1 MMTDLAAAFSG
12 RRTLITGGLGFI
24 GSNLAR
30 RLVELGAEVLLV
42 DSLIPD
48 YGGNLFNIAGIESR
62 VRVNIADVRDEHG
75 MDYLVRSQDV
85 IFNLAGQVSHLD
97 SMRDPYTDL
106 EINCRSQLSILEA
119 CRKHNPGV
127 KIVYAGTRQI
137 YGRPH
142 YLPVD
147 EKHPLE
153 PTDINGV
160 NKLAGEWYH
169 IVYYRVY
176 GLRTVSLRMTN
187 IYGPRMRVKDA
198 RQTFIGWWLRQI
210 VEGQELQI
218 FGDGRQVRD
227 FNYVDDVVEALLL
240 AAADSTA
247 DGQIYNLG
255 GDEPINLLDL
265 AELLIE
271 LNGGGSYRIVPFPA
285 DRKRIDIGDFY
296 GDYTKIR
303 TQLGWRPAVPLREGL
318 EHTIAFY
325 HRCREHYWGN
335 DQ

>member
-1 MMTDLAAAFSG
+1 MTDLAAELSG
-12 RRTLITGGLGFI
+12 KRTLITGGLGFI

-48 YGGNLFNIAGIESR
+48 YGGNLFNIAGIEDR
-62 VRVNIADVRDEHG
+62 VRVNIADVRDEYG
-75 MDYLVRSQDV
+75 MNYLVQGQDV

-137 YGRPH
+137 YGRPQ

-147 EKHPLE
+147 ETHPLE

-169 IVYYRVY
+169 IIYHRAHD
-176 GLRTVSLRMTN
+176 LRTVSLRMTN

-198 RQTFIGWWLRQI
+198 RQTFIGWWLHQI
-210 VEGQELQI
+210 VEDEELQI

-227 FNYVDDVVEALLL
+227 FDYVDDVVEALVL
-240 AAADSTA
+240 AAADPTA
-247 DGQIYNLG
+247 EGQIYNLG
-255 GDEPINLLDL
+255 GDNPINLLDL
-265 AELLIE
+265 AELLIRV
-271 LNGGGSYRIVPFPA
+271 NGGGSYRIVPFPA
-285 DRKRIDIGDFY
+285 DRKRIDIGDY
-296 GDYTKIR
+296 HGDYSRIR
-303 TQLGWRPAVPLREGL
+303 AHLGWRPTVPLRDGL
-318 EHTIAFY
+318 ERAIAFY
-325 HRCREHYWGN
+325 RQYREHYW
-335 DQ
+335 

>member
-1 MMTDLAAAFSG
+1 MTDLAAELSG
-12 RRTLITGGLGFI
+12 KRTLITGGLGFI

-48 YGGNLFNIAGIESR
+48 YGGNLFNIAGIEDR
-62 VRVNIADVRDEHG
+62 VRVNIADVRDEYG
-75 MDYLVRSQDV
+75 MNYLVQGQDV

-137 YGRPH
+137 YGRPQ

-147 EKHPLE
+147 ETHPLE

-169 IVYYRVY
+169 IIYHRAH

-198 RQTFIGWWLRQI
+198 RQTFIGWWLHQI
-210 VEGQELQI
+210 VEDEELQI

-227 FNYVDDVVEALLL
+227 FNYVDDVVEALVL
-240 AAADSTA
+240 AAADPTA
-247 DGQIYNLG
+247 EGQIYNLG
-255 GDEPINLLDL
+255 GDDPINLLDL
-265 AELLIE
+265 AELLIR

-285 DRKRIDIGDFY
+285 DRKRIDIGDY
-296 GDYTKIR
+296 HGDYGRIR
-303 TQLGWRPAVPLREGL
+303 AHLGWRPTVPLRDGL
-318 EHTIAFY
+318 ERAIAFY
-325 HRCREHYWGN
+325 RQYREHYW
-335 DQ
+335 

>member
-1 MMTDLAAAFSG
+1 MTDLAAAFSG
-12 RRTLITGGLGFI
+12 KRTLITGGLGFI

-48 YGGNLFNIAGIESR
+48 YGGNLFNVAGIESR
-62 VRVNIADVRDEHG
+62 VRINITDVRDEYG
-75 MDYLVRSQDV
+75 MNYLVQGQDI

-137 YGRPH
+137 YGRPQ

-153 PTDINGV
+153 PADINGV

-169 IVYYRVY
+169 IVYHRVH

-187 IYGPRMRVKDA
+187 TYGPHMRVKDA

-218 FGDGRQVRD
+218 FGDGRQIRD
-227 FNYVDDVVEALLL
+227 FNYVCDVVEALLL
-240 AAADSTA
+240 AAANPTA
-247 DGQIYNLG
+247 DGQVYNLG

-271 LNGGGSYRIVPFPA
+271 INGSGSYRIVPFPA
-285 DRKRIDIGDFY
+285 DRKRIDIGDY
-296 GDYTKIR
+296 HSDYTKIR
-303 TQLGWRPAVPLREGL
+303 TQLGWRPTVPLREGL
-318 EHTIAFY
+318 EGTVAFY
-325 HRCREHYWGN
+325 RRYREHYW
-335 DQ
+335 